1 MVLNRLKM
9 TSTQMQDRQ
18 KESDCHVCPYYICPY
33 YICPYY
39 VCSYYVCSY
48 YVCRY
53 YIWPCCGYRVFKMQ
67 DPKSAVGGIVTF
79 SDQDWEKL
87 AACFTISGPEKG
99 E

>member
-1 MVLNRLKM
+1 
-9 TSTQMQDRQ
+9 
-18 KESDCHVCPYYICPY
+18 
-33 YICPYY
+33 
-39 VCSYYVCSY
+39 
-48 YVCRY
+48 
-53 YIWPCCGYRVFKMQ
+53 MQ